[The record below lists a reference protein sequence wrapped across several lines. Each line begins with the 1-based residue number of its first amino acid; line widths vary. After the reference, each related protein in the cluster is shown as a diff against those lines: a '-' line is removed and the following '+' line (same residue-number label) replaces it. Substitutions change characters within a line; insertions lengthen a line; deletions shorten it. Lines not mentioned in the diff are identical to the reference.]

1 MLTVKNNEC
10 LNARKTRSIVRTKAE
25 TNLQHDHRETTRL
38 RHVLTLLLAH
48 PFHIH
53 ITTYEYHTY
62 DRMALIRS
70 RSLREIIKI
79 FITAFHK
86 LDYIAE
92 LMRFRIVS
100 FLNYRRLLKYLYAI
114 ANRFPGLLN
123 DLYNILNRMS
133 NFSIEYYI
141 LFQL

>member
-10 LNARKTRSIVRTKAE
+10 LNARETRSIVRTKTE

-38 RHVLTLLLAH
+38 RRVLTLLLVDSL
-48 PFHIH
+48 HIH
-53 ITTYEYHTY
+53 TFTYEYHTY
-62 DRMALIRS
+62 NRMALIRS

-133 NFSIEYYI
+133 KFLIKYYI
-141 LFQL
+141 LF